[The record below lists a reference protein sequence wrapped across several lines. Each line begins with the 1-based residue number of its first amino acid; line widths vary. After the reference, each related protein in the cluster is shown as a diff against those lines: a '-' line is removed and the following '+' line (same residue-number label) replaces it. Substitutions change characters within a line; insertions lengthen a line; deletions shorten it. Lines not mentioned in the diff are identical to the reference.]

1 MARIRLPVVAL
12 LLGLAA
18 AEAARAGDGIPTA
31 CEPVEEPA
39 PSAPPAPHAG
49 LTALERA
56 RFDAGERAFR
66 RVETPAS
73 GLGPVFNAESCVAC
87 HGQPSAGGS
96 SRTAVTRF
104 ARADGAFDPLP
115 ARGGPVLQKH
125 GLCGDACVV
134 PGEAVPAEATIVT
147 LRDTQPLFGL
157 GFLDAVP
164 EAQIAARADP
174 DDRDG
179 DGISGRPQLIAGR
192 VGRFGWKAQVP
203 TLEEFASLA
212 SLNEIGITSPALP
225 AEVGPRGKRS
235 SATTYPIPRTTAHTC
250 VRSPTSW
257 CSSRRRR
264 GVRRRRRAA
273 AAAPSSAVSAAATA
287 T

>member
-1 MARIRLPVVAL
+1 
-12 LLGLAA
+12 
-18 AEAARAGDGIPTA
+18 
-31 CEPVEEPA
+31 
-39 PSAPPAPHAG
+39 
-49 LTALERA
+49 
-56 RFDAGERAFR
+56 
-66 RVETPAS
+66 
-73 GLGPVFNAESCVAC
+73 
-87 HGQPSAGGS
+87 
-96 SRTAVTRF
+96 
-104 ARADGAFDPLP
+104 
-115 ARGGPVLQKH
+115 
-125 GLCGDACVV
+125 
-134 PGEAVPAEATIVT
+134 VPAEATIVT

-192 VGRFGWKAQVP
+192 VGRFGWKAQVR